1 MTPFFLL
8 PLRLNLLNFEKGM
21 KFLFIG
27 DASNARY
34 TLAKGLRELG
44 HEALVIGT
52 GGKWRQMHVD
62 KYIERGAGR
71 WGAIVYLFR
80 WLVLLPRLRGYDV
93 VDFNGQFMMDFKPG
107 LKRFFFDFIRKHNRY
122 TVTSLLGIGH
132 YYVKGCIEAKL
143 FRSSDF
149 NIGDKLRTND
159 FARELS
165 DVWMHHPEVVALGKH
180 MAEVSHLLVGTGY
193 EYWASL
199 HHYFPEKTRFVPLP
213 MEVSEEPVCIQETE
227 VPVRFFIGIQKER
240 DEEKG
245 TDILWKV
252 LQKLRDDYPDK
263 VTLVKAENVPY
274 DEYCRMMEGSD
285 ILVDQLYT
293 CYAMNALI
301 AMSKGIVA
309 ATVAIP
315 EAYELL
321 SEKESFP
328 MIDLPCDEDGIYR
341 QLEQYV
347 LHPERLA
354 EAKRQSVAFVQK
366 HHHYLKVARQY
377 VSLFDGLEK
386 IIPNR

>member
-1 MTPFFLL
+1 MAPFFLL

-149 NIGDKLRTND
+149 NIGDK
-159 FARELS
+159 
-165 DVWMHHPEVVALGKH
+165 
-180 MAEVSHLLVGTGY
+180 SHLLVGTGY

-328 MIDLPCDEDGIYR
+328 MIDLPCDEEGIYR

>member
-1 MTPFFLL
+1 MYLCSP
-8 PLRLNLLNFEKGM
+8 
-21 KFLFIG
+21 
-27 DASNARY
+27 NAKRS
-34 TLAKGLRELG
+34 
-44 HEALVIGT
+44 
-52 GGKWRQMHVD
+52 D
-62 KYIERGAGR
+62 GR
-71 WGAIVYLFR
+71 
-80 WLVLLPRLRGYDV
+80 
-93 VDFNGQFMMDFKPG
+93 
-107 LKRFFFDFIRKHNRY
+107 
-122 TVTSLLGIGH
+122 
-132 YYVKGCIEAKL
+132 
-143 FRSSDF
+143 
-149 NIGDKLRTND
+149 
-159 FARELS
+159 
-165 DVWMHHPEVVALGKH
+165 
-180 MAEVSHLLVGTGY
+180 AE
-193 EYWASL
+193 
-199 HHYFPEKTRFVPLP
+199 
-213 MEVSEEPVCIQETE
+213 ETE

-328 MIDLPCDEDGIYR
+328 MIDLPCDEEGIYR

>member
-1 MTPFFLL
+1 
-8 PLRLNLLNFEKGM
+8 M

-52 GGKWRQMHVD
+52 GGKWRHMYVD

-71 WGAIVYLFR
+71 WGAFVYLFR
-80 WLVLLPRLRGYDV
+80 WLMLLPKLRGYDV
-93 VDFNGQFMMDFKPG
+93 VDFNGQFMMDFKPR
-107 LKRFFFDFIRKHNRY
+107 LKSSFFDFIRKRNRY
-122 TVTSLLGIGH
+122 TISTLLGIGH
-132 YYVKGCIEAKL
+132 YYVKGCIEARL

-149 NIGDKLRTND
+149 NIGDKLRVND
-159 FARELS
+159 FATERS
-165 DVWMHHPEVVALGKH
+165 DVWLHHPEVVALGRHK
-180 MAEVSHLLVGTGY
+180 AEASHLLVGTGY

-199 HHYFPEKTRFVPLP
+199 HHYFPEKTRFLPLRIEVP
-213 MEVSEEPVCIQETE
+213 EEPVNVSETNG
-227 VPVRFFIGIQKER
+227 PVRFFIGIQRER

-245 TDILWKV
+245 TNVLWRV
-252 LQKLRDDYPDK
+252 LQRLKSDYPDK
-263 VTLVKAENVPY
+263 VSVVRAENVPY

-321 SEKESFP
+321 SEKALFP
-328 MIDLPCDEDGIYR
+328 MIDLPPDDDGIYR
-341 QLEQYV
+341 ALERFV
-347 LHPERLA
+347 LHPEMLA
-354 EAKRQSVAFVQK
+354 EAKRHSVAFVQK
-366 HHHYLKVARQY
+366 HHHYLKVARRY
-377 VSLFDGLEK
+377 VSLIEELEE
-386 IIPNR
+386 IFPGT